1 VRLFGKVDGTRDRLD
16 RPFTFRGLPFDIQWR
31 PPVVEEP
38 PTGALA
44 RAIFTSA
51 PRLGLTVYE
60 YPGGPLVGDWTRAQG
75 VVIETGEHGFAAIT
89 GFLPASALEAFQI
102 YAAERM
108 FHLVCSDGLLT
119 AYEGRV
125 EDLAIQ
131 ARGVGFTG
139 LGYWRA
145 MSDVPYTGLF
155 ADAGFANW
163 NVLPPESIST
173 ALPDKFSAD
182 NNNRLYLAPNNG
194 ETFDS
199 STAWGVFGYA
209 APAGSEQQ
217 MVEISFHY
225 KMKGNSPWRI
235 RLDRRDADWNL
246 LSTEWTLD
254 GAGTIQEGDVTETF
268 AGCDRLTFSIFY
280 NSSNTA
286 YTGETGD
293 VYMRIT
299 VPKIR
304 AVSGTITAKT
314 IADALVEF
322 VSDINET
329 QLSGST
335 AGIGDPGL
343 ALESEVFQDVF
354 PADIL
359 TGLGALGDTQTPPRR
374 WIAAVWEKRLL
385 RFAPEGDGS
394 RTWYVDVVDFQLER
408 SMDGVANE
416 VYSSFN
422 GSFGAAAR
430 TDIVTD
436 GAAVRRQG
444 VTRRTVVQVDSSSQA
459 VAENFRDLTLAERS
473 RPKPRARIITR
484 GVMDSAGV
492 AHPLYAVR
500 AGDTLVLRNL
510 PANTFGGID
519 DVRSFRLSATRY
531 DCDRDELTP
540 TPADSLMALDIIVA
554 RRERSL

>member
-1 VRLFGKVDGTRDRLD
+1 MRLFGKVDGARDHLD

-38 PTGALA
+38 ATGALA
-44 RAIFTSA
+44 RTIFTSA
-51 PRLGLTVYE
+51 PRLGMTVYE

-102 YAAERM
+102 YAAEQM

-145 MSDVPYTGLF
+145 LSDLPYTGLF

-163 NVLPPESIST
+163 NVLPPETIAT
-173 ALPDKFSAD
+173 ALPDRFSAD

-194 ETFDS
+194 ETFGS
-199 STAWGVFGYA
+199 STAWGIFGYA

-280 NSSNTA
+280 NSSNAA
-286 YTGETGD
+286 YSGETGD

-304 AVSGTITAKT
+304 AVTGTITAKT

-322 VSDINET
+322 VSGINET

-343 ALESEVFQDVF
+343 ALESEVFQDVS

-374 WIAAVWEKRLL
+374 WVAAVWEKRLL

-394 RTWYVDVVDFQLER
+394 RTWYVDVVEFQLER

-422 GSFGAAAR
+422 GSFGAAGR

-444 VTRRTVVQVDSSSQA
+444 LTRRTVVQVDTSSQA